1 MSKQTIFKTTLWAS
15 ATSAFLFAS
24 QVTCLASASSASGN
38 EALLASLNPVDPT
51 AFGKKKGV
59 RVKMRVQGD
68 SVDLP
73 YEEEFFARKDVSEG
87 PSDSQL
93 IYAEGKRVASP
104 VDGDFSF
111 YSFRRGS
118 MRTADSVSVY
128 GNLRV
133 TSDLFQNDLR
143 DVIELY
149 PSNAKVRTAAINYLD
164 NTSTMPLF
172 FFVKGEEMENAYY
185 TRFQADDGTN
195 YRMMDLGWY
204 RPTSTTREYTAQQP
218 DIVWHEAGHA
228 LVDAARPDL
237 FSDDPKAGAY
247 HEAWGDTNAM
257 FTLLTYESARKKLIF
272 DVRGDLH
279 QPNFLR
285 SMAEEFGLSVLG
297 TRTGLRDLDEDVKD
311 DGYVGEVHDKSR
323 VLAGA
328 VYDIVVK
335 AYEDQTRVNGVKPSK
350 ALEEVADYLR
360 NKWVYTLTQVDA
372 TPSFTEIGK
381 ILRDA
386 LGDHASGKGYGLPWG
401 AYVDEEFTKR
411 DINLD
416 DTPDPWD
423 WSLFKGRNWFAHTT
437 NAKKKMLLY
446 KGS

>member
-1 MSKQTIFKTTLWAS
+1 MSKQTIFKTTLWGS

-24 QVTCLASASSASGN
+24 QVTCLTSASSASGN

-51 AFGKKKGV
+51 AFGKEKGV

-68 SVDLP
+68 SVNLP

-247 HEAWGDTNAM
+247 HEA
-257 FTLLTYESARKKLIF
+257 
-272 DVRGDLH
+272 
-279 QPNFLR
+279 
-285 SMAEEFGLSVLG
+285 
-297 TRTGLRDLDEDVKD
+297 
-311 DGYVGEVHDKSR
+311 
-323 VLAGA
+323 
-328 VYDIVVK
+328 
-335 AYEDQTRVNGVKPSK
+335 
-350 ALEEVADYLR
+350 
-360 NKWVYTLTQVDA
+360 
-372 TPSFTEIGK
+372 
-381 ILRDA
+381 
-386 LGDHASGKGYGLPWG
+386 
-401 AYVDEEFTKR
+401 
-411 DINLD
+411 
-416 DTPDPWD
+416 
-423 WSLFKGRNWFAHTT
+423 
-437 NAKKKMLLY
+437 
-446 KGS
+446 

>member
-1 MSKQTIFKTTLWAS
+1 MSKQIIFKTILGAS
-15 ATSAFLFAS
+15 AIAAFMLSSGGACFAS
-24 QVTCLASASSASGN
+24 ESSAAGN
-38 EALLASLNPVDPT
+38 KELLDSLNPVDAN
-51 AFGKKKGV
+51 AFGKYKGV
-59 RVKMRVQGD
+59 MVKMRVQGD

-73 YEEEFFARKDVSEG
+73 YVEEFFARSDVSDG

-93 IYAEGKRVASP
+93 IYADSKRIASP
-104 VDGDFSF
+104 VNGDFSF
-111 YSFRRGS
+111 YSYRRGS
-118 MRTADSVSVY
+118 INTADSVSVY

-133 TSDLFQNDLR
+133 TSNLFQNDLR
-143 DVIELY
+143 DVIGLY
-149 PSNAKVRTAAINYLD
+149 PSNAKVRTAARNYLE

-172 FFVKGEEMENAYY
+172 FFAKGEEMENAYY
-185 TRFQADDGTN
+185 TRFQADNGTN

-204 RPTSTTREYTAQQP
+204 RPTSSTREYTAQQP

-237 FSDDPKAGAY
+237 FSNDPKAGAY

-279 QPNFLR
+279 QRNFLR
-285 SMAEEFGLSVLG
+285 SMSEEFGLSVLG

-311 DGYVGEVHDKSR
+311 DGLVGEVHDKSR

-335 AYEDQTRVNGVKPSK
+335 AYEDQTRVNGVLPAN
-350 ALEEVADYLR
+350 ALGEVADYLR
-360 NKWVYTLTQVDA
+360 TRWVYTLTQVDS
-372 TPSFTEIGK
+372 TPSFTEIGTLLK
-381 ILRDA
+381 EA
-386 LGDHASGKGYGLPWG
+386 LPENEVGKGYGLPW
-401 AYVDEEFTKR
+401 ASYVEEEFKKR
-411 DINLD
+411 DIVLD
-416 DTPDPWD
+416 ETPDPWD

-437 NAKKKMLLY
+437 NAKKKMSLY
-446 KGS
+446 NGS